1 MKHLAEPDTV
11 GLQDIRARQRGRS
24 KCSDENSAGSGDIVM
39 ATGGTVLTQVG
50 REGPFA
56 GGHLAGTW
64 TKEASWAAL

>member
-1 MKHLAEPDTV
+1 
-11 GLQDIRARQRGRS
+11 
-24 KCSDENSAGSGDIVM
+24 M

>member
-1 MKHLAEPDTV
+1 
-11 GLQDIRARQRGRS
+11 
-24 KCSDENSAGSGDIVM
+24 M

-64 TKEASWAAL
+64 TKEASWTALQQVALRAQTPHGGQICVLETRKPVGA